1 MRLSTAQKIGAG
13 FAAALLILVVGL
25 LSLRSARRALDAAR
39 WVAHTHEVQARLG
52 GLLTALV
59 DVETGQR
66 GYVLTGEPRYLEPYD
81 AGVAGIGEAV
91 TAVRRLTADNPRQQ
105 ARIDSLAPVIAARLA
120 FSREVIDTRRR
131 AGLGPAVALIATDR
145 GRRLMDGARR
155 AVAAMQSEEGALLAR
170 RTAEQSARE
179 RSAAT
184 VTLAGAAVAFG
195 LVALMIWVIRQDV
208 ALQQRTARERDALL
222 AREQAARAQ
231 LAAIQRVSDAALAPL
246 ALDDLLTELMRRLR
260 EVLAADTACVH
271 LVMRDGQHLE
281 LCKCVGPTEEIADRV
296 RVPVGRGVV
305 GGIAARREA
314 AAVPDLAAVADVYDP
329 VLRERFASLLGAPLV
344 VPARAAVGG
353 AVQVGED
360 ERVIGVVHV
369 ETIEPRHFSPEEIA
383 LLTLVAERAASA
395 IERARLHQAER
406 RAEERFRLLVDQV
419 QDYAIFT
426 LDPGGRITTW
436 NLGAERV
443 KGWRADE
450 IIGEHLRA
458 LYPPDARDR
467 GEAEQHLRDA
477 EAHGRWAG
485 EAWRQRKD
493 GSLFYAELVLTA
505 LRDED
510 DGHLIGF
517 AKVTR
522 DLTARKQAEEA
533 LVAAKEGAEAANAAK
548 SQFLATMS
556 HEIRTPINAVL
567 GYADLLDLGLDGQLS
582 EPQHERVARIRAS
595 GRHLLGLVDEL
606 LDLAK
611 IEAEQLRVERV
622 RASASEAAATALAL
636 VYPQATARG
645 LGVVNRCVTGE
656 DAPYMG
662 DPHRVEQVLINL
674 LANAVK
680 FTPRGGRVEV
690 ACGVTDLPSAAVQ
703 LADGDGAPTSCWCYV
718 RVTDTGP
725 GVAPEMQE
733 AIFAPFIQADV
744 SAPRGPE
751 GERNAGDPA
760 RRVADR
766 ARRQPRAEVGA
777 VDSAGATAANP
788 YTRSH
793 GGTGLG
799 LAISRRLARLM
810 GGDVT
815 LESAPGAGAS
825 FTLWL
830 PAPPVVR
837 PVATGER
844 AGCTTDERRA
854 GFRHVVG
861 LARAG
866 QLLREQAPRVVA
878 SVVRRLRTEIAAPG
892 AATLPDAE
900 LEDHLGTLL
909 AELARSLVLIEE
921 AGGESTRT
929 MRDGTEIQR
938 VLAERHGSQRA
949 AHGWTEDDHVREVAI
964 LREEIE
970 AVLRGRDAAAPTSDH
985 AGEGEVG
992 DPVAVVGRLLAHV
1005 ERAGERARRSAT
1017 SRLT

>member
-1 MRLSTAQKIGAG
+1 
-13 FAAALLILVVGL
+13 VV
-25 LSLRSARRALDAAR
+25 
-39 WVAHTHEVQARLG
+39 
-52 GLLTALV
+52 
-59 DVETGQR
+59 
-66 GYVLTGEPRYLEPYD
+66 
-81 AGVAGIGEAV
+81 
-91 TAVRRLTADNPRQQ
+91 
-105 ARIDSLAPVIAARLA
+105 AARLA

-155 AVAAMQSEEGALLAR
+155 AVAAMQAEEGALLAR
-170 RTAEQSARE
+170 RSAEQSARE
-179 RSAAT
+179 RSGGRRDAR
-184 VTLAGAAVAFG
+184 GAAVAFA
-195 LVALMIWVIRQDV
+195 LVAFMIWVIRRDV

-231 LAAIQRVSDAALAPL
+231 LAAIQRVTDAALAPL

-314 AAVPDLAAVADVYDP
+314 AAVPDLAAVGEVYDP

-369 ETIEPRHFSPEEIA
+369 ETIEPRHFSAEEIA

-436 NLGAERV
+436 NVGAERV

-450 IIGEHLRA
+450 IIGEHLRT

-477 EAHGRWAG
+477 EAHGRWVG

-522 DLTARKQAEEA
+522 DLTARKRAEEA
-533 LVAAKEGAEAANAAK
+533 LVAAKESAEAANAAK

-595 GRHLLGLVDEL
+595 GALLGLVNQL
-606 LDLAK
+606 LDLTK
-611 IEAEQLRVERV
+611 IEADQVRVERV
-622 RASASEAAATALAL
+622 RASASEAAA
-636 VYPQATARG
+636 ARAHPG
-645 LGVVNRCVTGE
+645 LPAGDDPWPDGLERLRARRDV
-656 DAPYMG
+656 AFMG
-662 DPHRVEQVLINL
+662 DPHRVEQVLVNL
-674 LANAVK
+674 IANAVK
-680 FTPRGGRVEV
+680 FTPSGGRITLS
-690 ACGVTDLPSAAVQ
+690 CGLTEAPDRRPAWPCRIPSRRRA
-703 LADGDGAPTSCWCYV
+703 GASCGWGY
-718 RVTDTGP
+718 RA
-725 GVAPEMQE
+725 GVAPEMRE
-733 AIFAPFIQADV
+733 AYLRAVRACRRAGDGERGRPRHGRRGAGR
-744 SAPRGPE
+744 APRRTGESVHASPRRHRTGP
-751 GERNAGDPA
+751 GDQPA
-760 RRVADR
+760 
-766 ARRQPRAEVGA
+766 
-777 VDSAGATAANP
+777 
-788 YTRSH
+788 
-793 GGTGLG
+793 
-799 LAISRRLARLM
+799 SRPPD

-815 LESAPGAGAS
+815 LESDVGVGAT

-830 PAPPVVR
+830 PAPPGVR
-837 PVATGER
+837 DVATGEP
-844 AGCTTDERRA
+844 AGCTTDERRT
-854 GFRHVVG
+854 G
-861 LARAG
+861 
-866 QLLREQAPRVVA
+866 RV
-878 SVVRRLRTEIAAPG
+878 SRRLAQPARRCATACPGGAGRHAPPPHELRVRAPPRSPMPNSRTISRRSCRDRTVAG
-892 AATLPDAE
+892 ADRGVGWG
-900 LEDHLGTLL
+900 D
-909 AELARSLVLIEE
+909 
-921 AGGESTRT
+921 TRT
-929 MRDGTEIQR
+929 LRDGTEIQR
-938 VLAERHGSQRA
+938 VVASDTARSARA
-949 AHGWTEDDHVREVAI
+949 RME
-964 LREEIE
+964 
-970 AVLRGRDAAAPTSDH
+970 RGRSPSGVRH
-985 AGEGEVG
+985 PPRG
-992 DPVAVVGRLLAHV
+992 DRERPAHRADVPGKRGRGP
-1005 ERAGERARRSAT
+1005 RA
-1017 SRLT
+1017 